1 MRKSRSKLRKR
12 TLGGNVSIVQVN
24 RLEAKLSKK
33 KIELLE
39 IKALHK
45 KIAREFID
53 LWIETRRLKRKMT
66 K

>member
-1 MRKSRSKLRKR
+1 MGKSRSKLGKSAA
-12 TLGGNVSIVQVN
+12 GGSASIVQLN

-53 LWIETRRLKRKMT
+53 LWLEIRRLKRK
-66 K
+66 KIG